1 MRTEV
6 YAILLLLVSL
16 CSGCQAKQEPYQ
28 PLSLRT
34 TDPAGDTSAELFT
47 SSDIVGARP
56 TISSSPQ
63 AFEIWLQLSPAAADR
78 WTKLPEGTQLLC
90 SSPRGT
96 IGRTAVEHTMGIGKG
111 GYFFRLTYNT
121 QQEFDEAV
129 RKLH

>member
-1 MRTEV
+1 MRTEF

-16 CSGCQAKQEPYQ
+16 CAGCRAKREPHQ

-34 TDPAGDTSAELFT
+34 TDPAGATSAELFT
-47 SSDIVGARP
+47 SSDIIGARP
-56 TISSSPQ
+56 TISSSQ

-78 WTKLPEGTQLLC
+78 WTQLPEGTQLLC

-111 GYFFRLTYNT
+111 GYYFRLTYNT
-121 QQEFDEAV
+121 QQEFVDAV
-129 RKLH
+129 RKLR